1 MVCFLGQGASICS
14 LVSEPT
20 RSRWPGEIQNSG
32 RQGASSEISNGAG
45 LVARRHSI
53 VDWIVG
59 DSHGCS
65 DELAQLVGKLA
76 LTAEDTLVSVG
87 DLFHRGPDPA
97 GVMDILRAVEAKFIL
112 GNHELRVLE
121 RFGLAPLQAD
131 GADRPSLRT
140 DFPGLEDADSEGV
153 GRRPC
158 PVPPH
163 RREEVLVFLQGHSG
177 YYLESDDLPA
187 AGLTTD
193 DRAWC
198 VVHAGPSTPRARNQP
213 KP

>member
-1 MVCFLGQGASICS
+1 MRNAS
-14 LVSEPT
+14 
-20 RSRWPGEIQNSG
+20 WPP
-32 RQGASSEISNGAG
+32 
-45 LVARRHSI
+45 RRLL
-53 VDWIVG
+53 W
-59 DSHGCS
+59 
-65 DELAQLVGKLA
+65 
-76 LTAEDTLVSVG
+76 
-87 DLFHRGPDPA
+87 
-97 GVMDILRAVEAKFIL
+97 

-140 DFPGLEDADSEGV
+140 DCPGLEDADLEGV
-153 GRRPC
+153 GRRRC

-163 RREEVLVFLQGHSG
+163 RREEVLVFLQGYSG

-193 DRAWC
+193 GRAWC